1 VPAIEHEYLAPEP
14 RSDGGALSREA
25 YERYLPLVRRVALR
39 TAQGTLP
46 TEVGY
51 DEVLRAGF
59 QGLVSALNKNASAPE
74 PEFEAYAAYRI
85 RLSVLEFLKLR
96 DPHARQMRE
105 SSLRISSAIHT
116 LWSRTGRTPSEKEV
130 ADSMGLGLDTYRELL
145 TQIFESGWVR
155 LELTTENDAQ
165 VGAFRGRDD
174 MLDKIGRVIG
184 NLPEQYQVVLGLYY
198 QEQCSH
204 PEIAEILGLE
214 TVRACQ
220 LHAQAVHLVRG
231 QLQAGL
237 AS

>member
-1 VPAIEHEYLAPEP
+1 VSIVEAENRASEA
-14 RSDGGALSREA
+14 RSDAGVLPREK

-39 TAQGTLP
+39 TAQGVLP
-46 TEVGY
+46 SEVGY
-51 DEVLRAGF
+51 DEILQAGF
-59 QGLVSALNKNASAPE
+59 QGLVLSLEKNKNAAE
-74 PEFEAYAAYRI
+74 AEFEAYAAYRI

-105 SSLRISSAIHT
+105 SSIRIANAVHLFT
-116 LWSRTGRTPSEKEV
+116 SRTRRVPTESEV
-130 ADSMGLGLDTYRELL
+130 AASMGLTIDTYLELL
-145 TQIFESGWVR
+145 TQISESGWVR
-155 LELTTENDAQ
+155 LELTTESDANS
-165 VGAFRGRDD
+165 GAFQGRDD
-174 MLDKIGRVIG
+174 MLEKIGRVIG

-204 PEIAEILGLE
+204 PEIAEILGLD
-214 TVRACQ
+214 TTRACQ

>member
-1 VPAIEHEYLAPEP
+1 MSIVEAEHRASEA
-14 RSDGGALSREA
+14 RSDAGVLPRET
-25 YERYLPLVRRVALR
+25 YERFLPLVRRVALR
-39 TAQGTLP
+39 TAQGVLP
-46 TEVGY
+46 PEIGY

-59 QGLVSALNKNASAPE
+59 QGLVAALERSKGAPVA
-74 PEFEAYAAYRI
+74 EFEAYAAYRI

-96 DPHARQMRE
+96 DPHARKMRE
-105 SSLRISSAIHT
+105 SSIRIANAIHVFS
-116 LWSRTGRTPSEKEV
+116 SRTRRTPTENEV
-130 ADSMGLGLDTYRELL
+130 ADSMGLGLDKYRELL
-145 TQIFESGWVR
+145 TQIYESGWVR
-155 LELTTENDAQ
+155 LELTTESDAAG
-165 VGAFRGRDD
+165 GAFRGRDD
-174 MLDKIGRVIG
+174 MLENIGRVIG

-214 TVRACQ
+214 TTRACQ